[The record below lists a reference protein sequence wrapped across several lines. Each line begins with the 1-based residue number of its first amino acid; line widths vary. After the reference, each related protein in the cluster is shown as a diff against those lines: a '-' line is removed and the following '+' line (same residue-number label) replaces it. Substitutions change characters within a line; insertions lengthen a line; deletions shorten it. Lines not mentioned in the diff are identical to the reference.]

1 MIGMRAKC
9 RGPVGK
15 TDTVPGRAQAAQIL
29 VPLLLSY
36 LSVHYKG
43 GPIRVVYAGPSR
55 RLPAAS
61 YLVYTQDPRLSY
73 LSSPKHLNS

>member
-1 MIGMRAKC
+1 MTGMRAKC

-43 GPIRVVYAGPSR
+43 GPV
-55 RLPAAS
+55 
-61 YLVYTQDPRLSY
+61 RLSM
-73 LSSPKHLNS
+73 LGLQEG